1 MSGSS
6 TEINKGERFAFG
18 KNWSRFLDVL
28 DEDRIHEAEISLQS
42 MLKLERLDGL
52 SFLDAGSGSGL
63 FSLAAW
69 RLGAK
74 VYSFDY
80 DPQSVATTLEMR
92 RRYCS
97 DKDLWQVETGSV
109 LDVDY
114 LSRLGQFDI
123 VYSWGVLHHT
133 GNMWQAMNNV
143 MSLVA
148 PGGLLFIALY
158 NDQDFISRFWL
169 KVKRLYCSSLLGRM
183 IIIPVFF
190 VFFAMGG
197 LVGDCLRKKN
207 PLRRYAEYRR
217 SRGMSVVHDWIDWLG
232 GYPYE
237 TVKPEEVFDFYIEH
251 GFNLTKLVTRQ
262 SLGCNEFV
270 FIKNAGAFFQDK
282 VTTNDR

>member
-1 MSGSS
+1 MSNST
-6 TEINKGERFAFG
+6 TEINKGKRFAFG
-18 KNWSRFLDVL
+18 KNWSRFLEVL
-28 DEDRIHEAEISLQS
+28 DEDRINEAEFSLKS

-52 SFLDAGSGSGL
+52 TFLDVGSGSGL

-74 VYSFDY
+74 VHSFDY

-97 DKDLWQVETGSV
+97 NKDLWQVETGSI
-109 LDVDY
+109 LDSTY
-114 LSRLGQFDI
+114 LGELGQFDI

-133 GNMWQAMNNV
+133 GNMWQAMN
-143 MSLVA
+143 SITHLVR

-169 KVKRLYCSSLLGRM
+169 KVKRLYCSSRSGRM

-190 VFFAMGG
+190 SFFAMAG
-197 LVGDCLRKKN
+197 LIADCLRQRS
-207 PLRRYAEYRR
+207 PLRRYTEYRR
-217 SRGMSVVHDWIDWLG
+217 SRGMSILYDWIDWFG

-237 TVKPEEVFDFYIEH
+237 TAKPEEVFDFYVER

-270 FIKNAGAFFQDK
+270 FMQNAGTLFHNK
-282 VTTNDR
+282 IMINES